1 MGWCPSALCLDQVL
15 DCGGYCLVG
24 DGTVGWDGD
33 LSHALRAGAAR
44 KGGSCGRCDR
54 RHDRVGEHDFIGG
67 SAGESP

>member
-1 MGWCPSALCLDQVL
+1 MVPIRVLDQVL

-44 KGGSCGRCDR
+44 RAVVAATGATI
-54 RHDRVGEHDFIGG
+54 V
-67 SAGESP
+67 